1 MGISPFPLQ
10 KRPHTLYS
18 TTRFRLFVKGER
30 HANDHHRQAGRRD
43 GTCRGDAAL
52 LRAPRPDVPWSAP
65 LGYRLYRPE
74 TARRLHFI
82 RRAKD
87 LGFSL
92 EEIAEL
98 LSLSDHP
105 EKRAAEV
112 KALVRARI
120 ADIEERIRDL
130 ERMRQGLSAIDGLC
144 HGTGST
150 ADCPILAALNR
161 EDA

>member
-1 MGISPFPLQ
+1 MPTITIGKLAAETG
-10 KRPHTLYS
+10 HAVETLRYY
-18 TTRFRLFVKGER
+18 ER
-30 HANDHHRQAGRRD
+30 
-43 GTCRGDAAL
+43 RGL
-52 LRAPRPDVPWSAP
+52 IVPMERTPS
-65 LGYRLYRPE
+65 GYRLYRPE

-112 KALVRARI
+112 KALVRAKI
-120 ADIEERIRDL
+120 ADIDARIRDL
-130 ERMRQGLSAIDGLC
+130 ERMRKGLSAIDGLC

-150 ADCPILAALNR
+150 ADCPILAALNQ
-161 EDA
+161 EDE